1 MQVKWLNL
9 TTWVVA
15 FMLVITIKANV
26 ELAVCVCTVVRLLAL
41 GPKPIIYDVAP
52 RNRRNS
58 VYIIAF
64 FLGYLGRQPRAPS
77 TQKYGSYSTLGPLH
91 PKIR

>member
-26 ELAVCVCTVVRLLAL
+26 ELAVCVCV
-41 GPKPIIYDVAP
+41 
-52 RNRRNS
+52 
-58 VYIIAF
+58 
-64 FLGYLGRQPRAPS
+64 Q
-77 TQKYGSYSTLGPLH
+77 
-91 PKIR
+91 

>member
-9 TTWVVA
+9 TTWVVATLA

-41 GPKPIIYDVAP
+41 GP
-52 RNRRNS
+52 N
-58 VYIIAF
+58 
-64 FLGYLGRQPRAPS
+64 Q
-77 TQKYGSYSTLGPLH
+77 
-91 PKIR
+91 